1 MWYTIDFASQLN
13 LLVTQ
18 CKLKSDFPMM
28 SRDMVW
34 GQGYQEQAWLNAT
47 HNFLKVLA
55 CSDVQSVK
63 RSARVAEE

>member
-1 MWYTIDFASQLN
+1 
-13 LLVTQ
+13 
-18 CKLKSDFPMM
+18 M

-34 GQGYQEQAWLNAT
+34 CQDYQEQAWLNAT

-63 RSARVAEE
+63 RSARVAEEWQKKDKKKNREDWVGSCNE